1 MLRGVLWF
9 YGLPTFTQLL
19 SYLAPPCLNP
29 VFIRNVLSR
38 TVFYKALPITQD
50 KFSLLTLILDNKA
63 V

>member
-1 MLRGVLWF
+1 MVRPGSPSYSITWLR
-9 YGLPTFTQLL
+9 
-19 SYLAPPCLNP
+19 LNP